1 MHLLSGLTPLV
12 AFLALLAKATAQD
25 SAPFELASHVIEPTN
40 NALNGLSLTAFS
52 YHPGGFFYATLAQPT
67 EGNPAL
73 VSVLTGPTGNQ
84 TLETSSIEGFT
95 PAYIA
100 IGAGSTNAP
109 AAYDSVQFVPDQETT
124 FGFQFVSDDVG
135 DILTWNGVAGDWYCK
150 FSITLSIVVARFWNT
165 DLASYFS
172 LPSKPN

>member
-1 MHLLSGLTPLV
+1 MYLPAGLTPFM
-12 AFLALLAKATAQD
+12 AFFALLAKATAQD
-25 SAPFELASHVIEPTN
+25 SAPFELVSHVIEPTN

-95 PAYIA
+95 PAYID
-100 IGAGSTNAP
+100 IGPGSTNAP
-109 AAYDSVQFVPDQETT
+109 AAYDSVQFVPDETT

-150 FSITLSIVVARFWNT
+150 FSDHIVIVVARFWNT
-165 DLASYFS
+165 DLASCFS
-172 LPSKPN
+172 LPSKPP